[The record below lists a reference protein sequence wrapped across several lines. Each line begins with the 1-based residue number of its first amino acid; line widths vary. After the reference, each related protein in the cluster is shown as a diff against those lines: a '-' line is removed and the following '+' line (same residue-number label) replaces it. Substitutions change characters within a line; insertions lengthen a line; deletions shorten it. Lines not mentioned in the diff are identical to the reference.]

1 MRSMR
6 SSLSSPLIT
15 TLATARETEPRAP
28 ATRLAL
34 AALAA
39 ASCFAGAGVRRAAA
53 IAPFCSGGALAG
65 TFSAV
70 PGSAGA
76 GQITY
81 LLGLRNRSGQ
91 ACAVTGIP
99 ELQLLGRYGRALPT
113 HVAPARP
120 GLATA
125 ALVTVKP
132 GGYTSA
138 TARFSPDV
146 PGPGEPVS
154 ARQCEPTAYKLR
166 VRAQGGGSTVVP
178 IVKPTPVCEHG
189 SLVVSL
195 YVAGRR
201 AVTP

>member
-1 MRSMR
+1 V
-6 SSLSSPLIT
+6 
-15 TLATARETEPRAP
+15 
-28 ATRLAL
+28 
-34 AALAA
+34 A
-39 ASCFAGAGVRRAAA
+39 ASCLAGADVHRAAA
-53 IAPFCSGGALAG
+53 MAPFCTGGDFVG

-81 LLGLRNRSGQ
+81 LLALRNRSQ
-91 ACAVTGIP
+91 RACSVTGIP
-99 ELQLLGRYGRALPT
+99 ELQLLGRYGRTLPT

-120 GLATA
+120 GIATA
-125 ALVTVKP
+125 ALITVKP
-132 GGYTSA
+132 GGYASV

-178 IVKPTPVCEHG
+178 VVKPTPVCEHG

-201 AVTP
+201 IVTP

>member
-1 MRSMR
+1 M
-6 SSLSSPLIT
+6 
-15 TLATARETEPRAP
+15 TLVTARETEARA
-28 ATRLAL
+28 ASTRVAA

-39 ASCFAGAGVRRAAA
+39 AACFAGAGVHSAAA
-53 IAPFCSGGALAG
+53 IAPFCTGGDFVG
-65 TFSAV
+65 TFSVV

-81 LLGLRNRSGQ
+81 LLALRNRSEG
-91 ACAVTGIP
+91 ACSVTGIP
-99 ELQLLGRYGRALPT
+99 DLQLLGRYGRALPT
-113 HVAPARP
+113 HIAPARP
-120 GLATA
+120 GIATA
-125 ALVTVKP
+125 ALITVRP
-132 GGYTSA
+132 GGYASV

-166 VRAQGGGSTVVP
+166 VRAKGGGSTVVP
-178 IVKPTPVCEHG
+178 VVKPTPVCEHG
-189 SLVVSL
+189 SLIVSL

>member
-1 MRSMR
+1 M
-6 SSLSSPLIT
+6 
-15 TLATARETEPRAP
+15 
-28 ATRLAL
+28 
-34 AALAA
+34 
-39 ASCFAGAGVRRAAA
+39 AS
-53 IAPFCSGGALAG
+53 FCTGGDLVG
-65 TFSAV
+65 TFAVV

-81 LLGLRNRSGQ
+81 LLALRNRSQQ
-91 ACAVTGIP
+91 ACSVTGIP
-99 ELQLLGRYGRALPT
+99 ALQLLGRYGRSLPT

-120 GLATA
+120 GIATA
-125 ALVTVKP
+125 ALIAVKP
-132 GGYTSA
+132 GGYTSV

-154 ARQCEPTAYKLR
+154 GRQCEPTAYKLR

-178 IVKPTPVCEHG
+178 VVKPTPVCEHG
-189 SLVVSL
+189 SLFVSL

>member
-1 MRSMR
+1 
-6 SSLSSPLIT
+6 
-15 TLATARETEPRAP
+15 
-28 ATRLAL
+28 
-34 AALAA
+34 
-39 ASCFAGAGVRRAAA
+39 RAAA

-81 LLGLRNRSGQ
+81 LLTLRNRSGR

-113 HVAPARP
+113 HVVPARP

-132 GGYTSA
+132 GGYTSV

-166 VRAQGGGSTVVP
+166 VSSRGGGSTVVP
-178 IVKPTPVCEHG
+178 VVKPTPVCEHG

-201 AVTP
+201 VVTP